1 MSKTIDGTVTQ
12 IGYDGLNPVQ
22 KLDGSN
28 AASANLHAEL
38 RIDECFVRIDF
49 SGTMAFLRDALG
61 STVGLVGTGGSID
74 TGYTYQPLGTTTA
87 AGTNANPYQFTG
99 RENDGTGL
107 YYFRAR
113 YYSPTLQRFIAQEPI
128 GFAGGGSNLY
138 EYVVNDPTDITDPK
152 GNQLVTALL
161 VGAAVGGI
169 VGAVN
174 GIANGCSWSSV
185 TDSALIGAGIG
196 AGVGVASILGASG
209 ALGSAVGSFFG
220 ASLSPAAAGA
230 LGGSIIGA
238 AAATSGTIANEE
250 KSGSGLNGRAI
261 AGSAL
266 GGALGGSVV
275 GAATAGL
282 SGGANITDSGSMGLS
297 FGELSGG
304 FNAVFSG
311 GKNCGCGG
319 GF

>member
-1 MSKTIDGTVTQ
+1 MNVTQ
-12 IGYDGLNPVQ
+12 MLYDGLNPVQ
-22 KLDGSN
+22 ELDGGN
-28 AASANLHAEL
+28 AVTANLL
-38 RIDECFVRIDF
+38 TGLGIDEYFARTDS
-49 SGTMAFLRDALG
+49 SGTMAFMRDALG
-61 STVGLVGTGGSID
+61 STVGLVGAASSID
-74 TGYTYQPLGTTTA
+74 TGYTYQPFGATTV
-87 AGTNANPYQFTG
+87 AGSNANPYQFTG

-107 YYFRAR
+107 YFYRAR
-113 YYSPTLQRFIAQEPI
+113 YYSPTFQRFIAQDPF

-161 VGAAVGGI
+161 VGAAIGGV

-174 GIANGCSWSSV
+174 GIATACSWSSV

-209 ALGSAVGSFFG
+209 ALGSAIGGLFG
-220 ASLSPAAAGA
+220 ARFSPAAAGA

-238 AAATSGTIANEE
+238 FAATSGTIANEE
-250 KSGSGLNGRAI
+250 ISGSGLNGGAI
-261 AGSAL
+261 AGSAF
-266 GGALGGSVV
+266 GGALGGSVA

-282 SGGANITDSGSMGLS
+282 TGAANITVGGSTGLS
-297 FGELSGG
+297 FGGLSGG

-319 GF
+319 GL